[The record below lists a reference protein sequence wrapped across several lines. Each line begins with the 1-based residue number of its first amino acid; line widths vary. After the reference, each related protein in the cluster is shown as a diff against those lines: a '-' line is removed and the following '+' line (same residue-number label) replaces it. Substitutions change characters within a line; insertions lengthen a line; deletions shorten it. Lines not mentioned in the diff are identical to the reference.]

1 MIEIFKTFNQQLF
14 EKKANNNDTKKRN
27 TNTSRDAKLNKINT
41 NDLFALHF
49 Q

>member
-27 TNTSRDAKLNKINT
+27 TSRDAKLNKINT